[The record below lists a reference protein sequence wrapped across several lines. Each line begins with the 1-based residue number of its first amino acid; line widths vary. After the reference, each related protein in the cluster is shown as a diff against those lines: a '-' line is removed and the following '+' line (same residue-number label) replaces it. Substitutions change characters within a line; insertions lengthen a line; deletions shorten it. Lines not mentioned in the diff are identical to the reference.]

1 MTEAIHPWE
10 DRCFAGYTQQ
20 EQVNAMQAEITE
32 LRARVAQQAAMVEK
46 CMVAM
51 NENAD
56 RGMAAEARVAEL
68 SVEPIVVANTE
79 NRYAPYG
86 IIDPDY
92 ARVYTQARIIA
103 WQYGYA
109 CLLHGSFTRDLD
121 LLMAPWTEHAHGNG
135 EQILK
140 IIAQACNLRFSDG
153 EEDVIKSKADWTD
166 KPHGRKSCSLYF
178 PRFGDR
184 RWIDIS
190 FVPVTHPRQPMSDK
204 EIAAAWIRIN
214 DPLGLGG
221 KFESSDHVREFVRA
235 VEAFHGIGAKK

>member
-1 MTEAIHPWE
+1 MTKTNEPVAWVVALPN
-10 DRCFAGYTQQ
+10 QP
-20 EQVNAMQAEITE
+20 ITMT
-32 LRARVAQQAAMVEK
+32 VP
-46 CMVAM
+46 VAM
-51 NENAD
+51 LDKLAGMHNAPLFTEPVVLANE
-56 RGMAAEARVAEL
+56 
-68 SVEPIVVANTE
+68 E

-121 LLMAPWTEHAHGNG
+121 LLMAPWTEQARGNG

-140 IIAQACNLRFSDG
+140 LIAQACNLRFKDG
-153 EEDVIKSKADWTD
+153 EEDILKSKADWSD

-190 FVPVTHPRQPMSDK
+190 FVPTLTRPAPMTEEAIWELAVQCTIGGDLHADK
-204 EIAAAWIRIN
+204 FA
-214 DPLGLGG
+214 
-221 KFESSDHVREFVRA
+221 RA
-235 VEAFHGIGAKK
+235 IEAHIKGATE